1 MPADTLGRSDGDYEF
16 RSSCRQFSSTFNS
29 MNSYVMKKTLKFLPL
44 GLIAALAACSTSHNE
59 KTSSNVTPLP
69 AAGAPPAH
77 QSSTSTMACSD
88 ATGGLVPMTVTM
100 PKEAVFGEPFS
111 YELNV
116 SAAQC
121 AGNVTVSD
129 TVSQNAKFVSSEPPA
144 EQDGARLRW
153 VLGDMEKGQY
163 ATIRVTLKADKEGT
177 LGSCASVSADPRTCS
192 QVFIGKAAL
201 ALLKSGPETAL
212 VGAQIVYAITVS
224 NKGTLTARDVVVVD
238 ELPDGMQASIDQ
250 TRATLQVGDLA
261 PNEAKTV
268 SITVRGVKK
277 GKFCNVVN
285 AKSPNAGEAHAE
297 FCTTFMQPAIELV
310 KQGPR
315 EQFLSRSAQY
325 RMIVSNTG
333 DTPLTNVTLTDNGA
347 SGTTFA
353 SAEGGSI
360 NGNRAIWNIG
370 TLQPGEHKTFTASL
384 SGTAAGNLCN
394 RATVTSAEGVTQTAE
409 ACTLWRGVSA
419 LLLETLDNP
428 DPIQV
433 GENTTYTVRV
443 TNQGTADDTNIK
455 MVVEFTAEIDPVSA
469 SNGGVINGKTVTF
482 PPFPRLH
489 AKEMFEYTIVGK
501 GVRVG
506 DARTKFTRTSDGIP
520 APTLSEESTRVF

>member
-1 MPADTLGRSDGDYEF
+1 MPAEPKGRTDANDEF
-16 RSSCRQFSSTFNS
+16 QPSSRQFSSTFNS
-29 MNSYVMKKTLKFLPL
+29 MNSNVMKNILKFLPL
-44 GLIAALAACSTSHNE
+44 GLLAALAACSTDSH
-59 KTSSNVTPLP
+59 KKSASNVTPLP
-69 AAGAPPAH
+69 AAGAAPAH
-77 QSSTSTMACSD
+77 QTSTNTCSD
-88 ATGGLVPMTVTM
+88 PTGGLVPMTVTM

-129 TVSQNAKFVSSEPPA
+129 TVSKNAKFVSSEPPA
-144 EQDGARLRW
+144 EQDGERLRW

-163 ATIRVTLKADKEGT
+163 ATIRVTMRADKEGT
-177 LGSCASVSADPRTCS
+177 LASCASVSADPRTCS

-201 ALLKSGPETAL
+201 ALQKSGPEAAL

-268 SITVRGVKK
+268 SITVRGMKK
-277 GKFCNVVN
+277 GKLCNVVN
-285 AKSPNAGEAHAE
+285 AKSANAGAAHAE
-297 FCTTFMQPAIELV
+297 FCTIFMQPGINLV

-315 EQFLSRSAQY
+315 EQFLSRTAQY
-325 RMIVSNTG
+325 RMTVSNTG
-333 DTPLTNVTLTDNGA
+333 DTPLTNVTLTDNGVA
-347 SGTTFA
+347 GATFA
-353 SAEGGSI
+353 TAEGGSI
-360 NGNRAIWNIG
+360 SGNKAVWNIG

-384 SGTAAGNLCN
+384 SGNAAGNLCN
-394 RATVTSAEGVTQTAE
+394 SATVTTAEGVTQTAE
-409 ACTLWRGVSA
+409 ACTLWRGVGA

-455 MVVEFTAEIDPVSA
+455 MVVEFSPEITPATA
-469 SNGGVINGKTVTF
+469 SNGGVVNGKTVTF
-482 PPFPRLH
+482 PAFPRLH
-489 AKEMFEYTIVGK
+489 AKEMVEYTIIGK
-501 GVRVG
+501 GVKAG

-520 APTLSEESTRVF
+520 SPTTSEESTRVY